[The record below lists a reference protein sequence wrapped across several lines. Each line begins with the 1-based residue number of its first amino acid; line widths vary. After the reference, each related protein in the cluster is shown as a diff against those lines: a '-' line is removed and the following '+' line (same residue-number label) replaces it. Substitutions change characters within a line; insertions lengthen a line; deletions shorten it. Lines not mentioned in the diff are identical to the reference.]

1 MAYRDSDQL
10 IVLFTQEEGADRIR
24 SLQRI
29 TFARQVGLEEQ
40 MQTSLQGIAKKAKLN
55 KKYRFRDLYRLLN
68 EENLLDSWKY
78 LNNKADSGV
87 DRISMKE
94 FEENLL
100 INIQGLVKSLKEKR
114 YRAKLVRRVNILKE
128 NGKYR
133 SLGIP
138 TIGDKLIQKAVAR
151 ILEAIYEQDFLI
163 YSYGYRPMIGA
174 KDAVRD
180 ITTTLTR
187 GRYGYILDADLQ
199 GFFDHINQQWL
210 LKMLEER
217 IDDRPFIHLI
227 AKWLKAGVLSTD
239 GKILHP
245 VTGTPQGGTVSP
257 ILANIYLHYVLDL
270 WFEKKVKPNCK
281 GEVYLY
287 RYADDFICAFRFKD
301 DAEEFYKA
309 LIKRLDKF
317 GLSLSPDKTRIIKFS
332 RFEKGTN
339 YFEFLGFEFRWG
351 TSRKGKDIIK
361 RRTSRKKLLSSLKKF
376 TLWCRKCRNLRLR
389 KIFKLLNAK
398 LRGYYNYYGVIGNF
412 ASLQKFFFRAMRILY
427 KWLNRRSQKRSF
439 CYNIFN
445 QITKFY
451 NIEKPRITEIYQP
464 V

>member
-1 MAYRDSDQL
+1 
-10 IVLFTQEEGADRIR
+10 
-24 SLQRI
+24 
-29 TFARQVGLEEQ
+29 

-68 EENLLDSWKY
+68 EENLQDSWKY
-78 LNNKADSGV
+78 LNNKAASGV

-94 FEENLL
+94 FEANLL
-100 INIQGLVKSLKEKR
+100 TNIQELVTSLKEKR
-114 YRAKLVRRVNILKE
+114 YRAKLVRRVNIPKS
-128 NGKYR
+128 NGKHR

-151 ILEAIYEQDFLI
+151 ILEAIYEQDFLSC
-163 YSYGYRPMIGA
+163 SYGYRPTIGA
-174 KDAVRD
+174 KDAVRE

-199 GFFDHINQQWL
+199 GFFDHINHQWL

-217 IDDRPFIHLI
+217 IDDKPFIHLI
-227 AKWLKAGVLSTD
+227 TKWLKAGILSTD

-245 VTGTPQGGTVSP
+245 VTGTPQGGIVSP
-257 ILANIYLHYVLDL
+257 LLANIYLHYVLDL

-281 GEVYLY
+281 GEAYLC
-287 RYADDFICAFRFKD
+287 RYADDFTCAFRFKD

-309 LIKRLDKF
+309 LIKRLGKF
-317 GLSLSPDKTRIIKFS
+317 GFSLSPDKTIIIKFS
-332 RFEKGTN
+332 RFEKDYNN

-361 RRTSRKKLLSSLKKF
+361 RRTSRKKLLASLERF

-389 KIFKLLNAK
+389 VIFKLLNAK
-398 LRGYYNYYGVIGNF
+398 LRGYYNYYGIIGNF

-451 NIEKPRITEIYQP
+451 NTKKPRITEFSQP

>member
-1 MAYRDSDQL
+1 
-10 IVLFTQEEGADRIR
+10 
-24 SLQRI
+24 
-29 TFARQVGLEEQ
+29 

-78 LNNKADSGV
+78 LNKKAASGV

-94 FEENLL
+94 FEVNLL

-114 YRAKLVRRVNILKE
+114 YRAKLVRRVNILKSKD
-128 NGKYR
+128 KYR

-163 YSYGYRPMIGA
+163 CSYGYRPVIGA

-180 ITTTLTR
+180 ITTTLVR
-187 GRYGYILDADLQ
+187 GRYGSILDADLQ
-199 GFFDHINQQWL
+199 GFFDHINHQWL

-217 IDDRPFIHLI
+217 IDDRPFIQLI
-227 AKWLKAGVLSTD
+227 TKWLKAGVLSAD

-245 VTGTPQGGTVSP
+245 VTGTPQGGIVSP

-281 GEVYLY
+281 GEAYLC
-287 RYADDFICAFRFKD
+287 RYADDFICAFRCKD
-301 DAEEFYKA
+301 DVEEFYIA
-309 LIKRLDKF
+309 LIKRLNKF
-317 GLSLSPDKTRIIKFS
+317 GLSLSPDKTRIIRFS

-339 YFEFLGFEFRWG
+339 YFEFLGFEFRWA

-361 RRTSRKKLLSSLKKF
+361 RRTSRKKLLSSLERF
-376 TLWCRKCRNLRLR
+376 TLWCRKCRNFRLR
-389 KIFKLLNAK
+389 EIFKLLNAK

-412 ASLQKFFFRAMRILY
+412 ASLQEFFLQAMKILY

-445 QITKFY
+445 QIAKFY
-451 NIEKPRITEIYQP
+451 KIEKPRITEFSQP

>member
-1 MAYRDSDQL
+1 
-10 IVLFTQEEGADRIR
+10 
-24 SLQRI
+24 
-29 TFARQVGLEEQ
+29 
-40 MQTSLQGIAKKAKLN
+40 MQTSLQGIAKKAKQN
-55 KKYRFRDLYRLLN
+55 KKHRFRDLYGLLN
-68 EENLLDSWKY
+68 EENLLDSWRY
-78 LNNKADSGV
+78 LNNKAASGV

-94 FEENLL
+94 FEANLL
-100 INIQGLVKSLKEKR
+100 TNIRELVTSLKEKR
-114 YRAKLVRRVNILKE
+114 YRAKLVRRVNIPKE
-128 NGKYR
+128 NGKHR

-151 ILEAIYEQDFLI
+151 ILNAIYEQDFLI
-163 YSYGYRPMIGA
+163 CSYGYRPVIGA

-199 GFFDHINQQWL
+199 GFFDHINHQWL

-217 IDDRPFIHLI
+217 IDDKPFINLI
-227 AKWLKAGVLSTD
+227 AKWLKAGVLSTE
-239 GKILHP
+239 GRILHP
-245 VTGTPQGGTVSP
+245 VTGTPQGGIVSP
-257 ILANIYLHYVLDL
+257 LLANIYLHYVLDL

-281 GEVYLY
+281 GEVYLC

-309 LIKRLDKF
+309 LIKRLEKF
-317 GLSLSPDKTRIIKFS
+317 GLSLSPDKTRIIRFS
-332 RFEKGTN
+332 RFDKGTS

-351 TSRKGKDIIK
+351 TSRKGKDVIK
-361 RRTSRKKLLSSLKKF
+361 RRTSRKKLLSSLEKF
-376 TLWCRKCRNLRLR
+376 TLWCRKCRNFRLR
-389 KIFKLLNAK
+389 VTFKLLNAK
-398 LRGYYNYYGVIGNF
+398 LRGYYNYYGIIGNF
-412 ASLQKFFFRAMRILY
+412 ASLQKFFFQAMRILY

-451 NIEKPRITEIYQP
+451 KIEKPRITEIYQP

>member
-1 MAYRDSDQL
+1 
-10 IVLFTQEEGADRIR
+10 
-24 SLQRI
+24 
-29 TFARQVGLEEQ
+29 

-55 KKYRFRDLYRLLN
+55 KKHRFRDLYRLLN

-128 NGKYR
+128 NGKYP

-151 ILEAIYEQDFLI
+151 ILEAIYEQDFLSC
-163 YSYGYRPMIGA
+163 SYGYRPMIGA

-180 ITTTLTR
+180 ITTTLVR

-199 GFFDHINQQWL
+199 GFFDHIDHRWL
-210 LKMLEER
+210 IKMLEER
-217 IDDRPFIHLI
+217 IDDKPFIHLI
-227 AKWLKAGVLSTD
+227 TKWLKAGILSTD
-239 GKILHP
+239 GKVLHP
-245 VTGTPQGGTVSP
+245 VTGTPQGGIVSP

-270 WFEKKVKPNCK
+270 WFQKKVKPNCK
-281 GEVYLY
+281 GEVYLC
-287 RYADDFICAFRFKD
+287 RYADDFICAFRFYD
-301 DAEEFYKA
+301 DAGEFYTA
-309 LIKRLDKF
+309 LIKRLNKF
-317 GLSLSPDKTRIIKFS
+317 GLSLSSDKTRIIRFS

-351 TSRKGKDIIK
+351 TSRKGKDMIK
-361 RRTSRKKLLSSLKKF
+361 LRTSRKKLLSSLIKF
-376 TLWCRKCRNLRLR
+376 SLWCRNCRNFRL
-389 KIFKLLNAK
+389 KVIFKLLNAK

-412 ASLQKFFFRAMRILY
+412 ASLQEFFRQALKILF

-439 CYNIFN
+439 CFNIFN
-445 QITKFY
+445 QIAKFY
-451 NIEKPRITEIYQP
+451 HIEKPRITEFSYQFKSY
-464 V
+464 

>member
-1 MAYRDSDQL
+1 
-10 IVLFTQEEGADRIR
+10 
-24 SLQRI
+24 
-29 TFARQVGLEEQ
+29 

-68 EENLLDSWKY
+68 EENLQDSLKY
-78 LNNKADSGV
+78 LNNKAASGV
-87 DRISMKE
+87 DRISTKE
-94 FEENLL
+94 FEINLL
-100 INIQGLVKSLKEKR
+100 SNIQGLVKSLKEKR
-114 YRAKLVRRVNILKE
+114 YRAKLVRRVNILE
-128 NGKYR
+128 SNGKHR

-151 ILEAIYEQDFLI
+151 ILNAIYEQDFLI
-163 YSYGYRPMIGA
+163 CSYGYRPTIGA

-199 GFFDHINQQWL
+199 GFFDHIHHQWL

-217 IDDRPFIHLI
+217 IDDKPFIHLI
-227 AKWLKAGVLSTD
+227 AKWLKAGILSTD
-239 GKILHP
+239 GKVLHP
-245 VTGTPQGGTVSP
+245 VTGTPQGGIVSP

-270 WFEKKVKPNCK
+270 WFEKKVKPNCR
-281 GEVYLY
+281 GEAYLC

-301 DAEEFYKA
+301 DVEEFYKA

-361 RRTSRKKLLSSLKKF
+361 RRTSRKKLLASLIKF
-376 TLWCRKCRNLRLR
+376 TLWCRKCRNFRLR
-389 KIFKLLNAK
+389 EIFKLLNAK

-412 ASLQKFFFRAMRILY
+412 ASLQKFFRQAMRLLY
-427 KWLNRRSQKRSF
+427 KWLNRCSQKRSF

-445 QITKFY
+445 HITKFY
-451 NIEKPRITEIYQP
+451 NIEKPRITEFSQP

>member
-1 MAYRDSDQL
+1 
-10 IVLFTQEEGADRIR
+10 
-24 SLQRI
+24 
-29 TFARQVGLEEQ
+29 

-55 KKYRFRDLYRLLN
+55 KKHRFRDLYRLLN

-78 LNNKADSGV
+78 LNNKAASGV
-87 DRISMKE
+87 DRISTRE
-94 FEENLL
+94 FEINLL
-100 INIQGLVKSLKEKR
+100 SNIQGLVKSLKEKR
-114 YRAKLVRRVNILKE
+114 YRAKLVRRVNIPKE
-128 NGKYR
+128 NGKHR

-151 ILEAIYEQDFLI
+151 ILNAIYEQDFLPC
-163 YSYGYRPMIGA
+163 SYGYRPTIGA

-199 GFFDHINQQWL
+199 GFFDHIDHQWL

-217 IDDRPFIHLI
+217 IDDKPFINLI

-245 VTGTPQGGTVSP
+245 VTGTPQGGIVSP
-257 ILANIYLHYVLDL
+257 LLANIYLHFVLDL

-281 GEVYLY
+281 GEVYLC

-301 DAEEFYKA
+301 EAEEFYKA
-309 LIKRLDKF
+309 LVKRLEKF
-317 GLSLSPDKTRIIKFS
+317 GLSLSLDKTRIIKFS
-332 RFEKGTN
+332 RFEEDAN

-361 RRTSRKKLLSSLKKF
+361 RRTSRKKLLSSLEKF

-389 KIFKLLNAK
+389 VIFKLLNVK

-412 ASLQKFFFRAMRILY
+412 TSLQMFFFQAMRILY

-445 QITKFY
+445 QITKLY
-451 NIEKPRITEIYQP
+451 KIEKPRITEIYQP

>member
-1 MAYRDSDQL
+1 
-10 IVLFTQEEGADRIR
+10 
-24 SLQRI
+24 
-29 TFARQVGLEEQ
+29 

-78 LNNKADSGV
+78 LNNKAASGV
-87 DRISMKE
+87 DKVSTKE
-94 FEENLL
+94 FEINLL
-100 INIQGLVKSLKEKR
+100 TNIQGLVKSLKEKR
-114 YRAKLVRRVNILKE
+114 YRAKLVRRVNITKE
-128 NGKYR
+128 NGKHR
-133 SLGIP
+133 SLGLP

-151 ILEAIYEQDFLI
+151 ILNAIYEQDFLI
-163 YSYGYRPMIGA
+163 CSYGYRPTIGA

-199 GFFDHINQQWL
+199 GFFDHINHQWL

-217 IDDRPFIHLI
+217 IDDKPFINLI
-227 AKWLKAGVLSTD
+227 AKWLKAGVLSTE

-245 VTGTPQGGTVSP
+245 VTGTPQGGIVSP
-257 ILANIYLHYVLDL
+257 LLANIYLHYVLDL
-270 WFEKKVKPNCK
+270 WFEKKVKSNCI
-281 GEVYLY
+281 GEVYLC

-309 LIKRLDKF
+309 LIKRLEKF
-317 GLSLSPDKTRIIKFS
+317 GLSLSQDKTKIIKFS
-332 RFEKGTN
+332 RFEKDAN

-351 TSRKGKDIIK
+351 TSRNGKDIIK
-361 RRTSRKKLLSSLKKF
+361 RRTSRKKLLASLKRF
-376 TLWCRKCRNLRLR
+376 ALWCRKCRNLRLR
-389 KIFKLLNAK
+389 KIFKLFNVK

-412 ASLQKFFFRAMRILY
+412 TSLQKFFFQALRVLY

-445 QITKFY
+445 QITEFY
-451 NIEKPRITEIYQP
+451 EIEKPRITEFSQP

>member
-1 MAYRDSDQL
+1 
-10 IVLFTQEEGADRIR
+10 
-24 SLQRI
+24 
-29 TFARQVGLEEQ
+29 

-68 EENLLDSWKY
+68 EENLLDSLKY
-78 LNNKADSGV
+78 LNNKAASGV
-87 DRISMKE
+87 DKVSMKE
-94 FEENLL
+94 FEANLL
-100 INIQGLVKSLKEKR
+100 TNIQGLVKSLKEKR
-114 YRAKLVRRVNILKE
+114 YRAKLVRRVNIPKG
-128 NGKYR
+128 NGKHR

-138 TIGDKLIQKAVAR
+138 TMGDKLIQKAVAR
-151 ILEAIYEQDFLI
+151 ILNAIYEQDFLI
-163 YSYGYRPMIGA
+163 CSYGYRPTIGA
-174 KDAVRD
+174 KDAVRE
-180 ITTTLTR
+180 ITTTLIK

-199 GFFDHINQQWL
+199 GFFDHINHQWL

-217 IDDRPFIHLI
+217 IDDKPFINLI
-227 AKWLKAGVLSTD
+227 AKWLKAGVLSTE

-245 VTGTPQGGTVSP
+245 VTGTPQGGIVSP
-257 ILANIYLHYVLDL
+257 LLANIYLHYALDL

-281 GEVYLY
+281 GEAYLC

-309 LIKRLDKF
+309 LIKRLEKF
-317 GLSLSPDKTRIIKFS
+317 GLSLAPDKTRIIKFS
-332 RFEKGTN
+332 RFEKDVNN

-351 TSRKGKDIIK
+351 ISRKGKDIIK
-361 RRTSRKKLLSSLKKF
+361 RRTSRKKLLASLEKF
-376 TLWCRKCRNLRLR
+376 VLWCRKCRNFRLR

-398 LRGYYNYYGVIGNF
+398 LRGYYNYYGIIGNF
-412 ASLQKFFFRAMRILY
+412 ASLQKFFFQAMRILY

-445 QITKFY
+445 QITEFY
-451 NIEKPRITEIYQP
+451 KIEKPRITEIYQP

>member
-1 MAYRDSDQL
+1 
-10 IVLFTQEEGADRIR
+10 
-24 SLQRI
+24 
-29 TFARQVGLEEQ
+29 

-78 LNNKADSGV
+78 LNNKAASGV
-87 DRISMKE
+87 DRISTKE
-94 FEENLL
+94 FEINLL
-100 INIQGLVKSLKEKR
+100 SNIQGLVKSLKEKR
-114 YRAKLVRRVNILKE
+114 YRAKLVRRVYIPKE
-128 NGKYR
+128 NGKHR

-151 ILEAIYEQDFLI
+151 ILDAIYEQDFLI
-163 YSYGYRPMIGA
+163 CSYGYRPTIGA

-187 GRYGYILDADLQ
+187 GRYSYILDADLQ
-199 GFFDHINQQWL
+199 GFFDHINHQWL

-217 IDDRPFIHLI
+217 IDDKPFINLI
-227 AKWLKAGVLSTD
+227 TKWLKAGVLSTD

-245 VTGTPQGGTVSP
+245 VTGTPQGGIVSP
-257 ILANIYLHYVLDL
+257 LLANIYLHFVLDL

-281 GEVYLY
+281 GEAYLC

-309 LIKRLDKF
+309 LVKRLKKF
-317 GLSLSPDKTRIIKFS
+317 GLSLSRDKTRIIKFS
-332 RFEKGTN
+332 RFEKDAY

-376 TLWCRKCRNLRLR
+376 TRWCRKCRNFRLR
-389 KIFKLLNAK
+389 VIFKLLNVK
-398 LRGYYNYYGVIGNF
+398 LRGYYNYYGIIGNF
-412 ASLQKFFFRAMRILY
+412 ASLQIFFFQAMRILY

-451 NIEKPRITEIYQP
+451 SIEKPRITEFSQP

>member
-1 MAYRDSDQL
+1 
-10 IVLFTQEEGADRIR
+10 
-24 SLQRI
+24 
-29 TFARQVGLEEQ
+29 

-78 LNNKADSGV
+78 LNNKAASGV
-87 DRISMKE
+87 DKVSTKE
-94 FEENLL
+94 FEINLL
-100 INIQGLVKSLKEKR
+100 SNIQGLVKSLKQKR
-114 YRAKLVRRVNILKE
+114 YRAKLVRRVNITKE

-138 TIGDKLIQKAVAR
+138 TIGDKLIQKAAAR
-151 ILEAIYEQDFLI
+151 TLEAIYEQDFLSC
-163 YSYGYRPMIGA
+163 SYGYRPMIGA

-187 GRYGYILDADLQ
+187 GRYGYILDADLE
-199 GFFDHINQQWL
+199 GFFDHINHQWL

-217 IDDRPFIHLI
+217 IDDKPFINLI
-227 AKWLKAGVLSTD
+227 AKWLKAGVLSTE

-245 VTGTPQGGTVSP
+245 VIGTPQGGIVSP
-257 ILANIYLHYVLDL
+257 LLANIYLHYVLDL
-270 WFEKKVKPNCK
+270 WFEKKVKPDCK
-281 GEVYLY
+281 GEVYLC

-309 LIKRLDKF
+309 LVKRLEKF
-317 GLSLSPDKTRIIKFS
+317 GLSISQDKTKIIKFS
-332 RFEKGTN
+332 RFEKDAY

-361 RRTSRKKLLSSLKKF
+361 RRTSRKKLVASLKRF
-376 TLWCRKCRNLRLR
+376 TLWCRRCRNFCLRV
-389 KIFKLLNAK
+389 IFKLLNAK

-412 ASLQKFFFRAMRILY
+412 TSLQKFFFQAMRILY
-427 KWLNRRSQKRSF
+427 KWLNRRSQKRCF

-445 QITKFY
+445 QVTEFY
-451 NIEKPRITEIYQP
+451 EIEKPRITEFS
-464 V
+464 

>member
-1 MAYRDSDQL
+1 
-10 IVLFTQEEGADRIR
+10 
-24 SLQRI
+24 
-29 TFARQVGLEEQ
+29 

-68 EENLLDSWKY
+68 EENLQDSWKY
-78 LNNKADSGV
+78 LNSKAASGV

-94 FEENLL
+94 FEANLL
-100 INIQGLVKSLKEKR
+100 TNIQGLVTSLKEKR
-114 YRAKLVRRVNILKE
+114 YRAKLVRRVNIPKE
-128 NGKYR
+128 NGKHR
-133 SLGIP
+133 SLGVP

-163 YSYGYRPMIGA
+163 SSYGYRPTIGA

-180 ITTTLTR
+180 ISTTLTR
-187 GRYGYILDADLQ
+187 GRYSYILDADLQ
-199 GFFDHINQQWL
+199 GFFDHIDHRWL

-217 IDDRPFIHLI
+217 IDDKPFIHLI
-227 AKWLKAGVLSTD
+227 TKWLKAGILSTD
-239 GKILHP
+239 GKVLHP
-245 VTGTPQGGTVSP
+245 VTGTPQGGIVSP
-257 ILANIYLHYVLDL
+257 LLANIYLHYVLDL

-281 GEVYLY
+281 GEVYLC

-309 LIKRLDKF
+309 LIKRLEKF
-317 GLSLSPDKTRIIKFS
+317 GLSLSPDKTRIIRFS

-361 RRTSRKKLLSSLKKF
+361 RRTSRKKLLASLKKF
-376 TLWCRKCRNLRLR
+376 ALWCRKCRNFRLR
-389 KIFKLLNAK
+389 VIFKLLNVK
-398 LRGYYNYYGVIGNF
+398 LRGYYNYYGIIGNF
-412 ASLQKFFFRAMRILY
+412 ASLQKFFFQAMRILY

-445 QITKFY
+445 QIAKFY
-451 NIEKPRITEIYQP
+451 HIEKPRITEFSCQFKSY
-464 V
+464 

>member
-1 MAYRDSDQL
+1 
-10 IVLFTQEEGADRIR
+10 
-24 SLQRI
+24 
-29 TFARQVGLEEQ
+29 

-55 KKYRFRDLYRLLN
+55 RKYRFRDLYRLLN

-78 LNNKADSGV
+78 LNNKAASGV

-94 FEENLL
+94 FEVNLL
-100 INIQGLVKSLKEKR
+100 SNIQGLVKSLKEKR
-114 YRAKLVRRVNILKE
+114 YRAKLVRRVNILEGKD
-128 NGKYR
+128 KYR

-163 YSYGYRPMIGA
+163 CSYGYRPIIGA
-174 KDAVRD
+174 KDAVRELSA
-180 ITTTLTR
+180 TLVR

-227 AKWLKAGVLSTD
+227 AKWLKAGVLSID

-270 WFEKKVKPNCK
+270 WFEKKAKPNCK
-281 GEVYLY
+281 GEVYLC
-287 RYADDFICAFRFKD
+287 RYADDFVCAFRFKD

-309 LIKRLDKF
+309 LIKRLEKF
-317 GLSLSPDKTRIIKFS
+317 GLSLSQDKTRIMKFS
-332 RFEKGTN
+332 RFDKGTN

-351 TSRKGKDIIK
+351 TSRNGKDIIK
-361 RRTSRKKLLSSLKKF
+361 RRTSRKKLLASLKKF
-376 TLWCRKCRNLRLR
+376 ALWCRKCRNFRLR
-389 KIFKLLNAK
+389 VIFKLLNAK
-398 LRGYYNYYGVIGNF
+398 LRGYYNYYGIIGNF
-412 ASLQKFFFRAMRILY
+412 ASLQKFFFQAMKILY
-427 KWLNRRSQKRSF
+427 KWLNRRSQRRSF

-451 NIEKPRITEIYQP
+451 KIEKPRITEIYQP